1 MDEKELHLAQYNQ
14 IFEQRRSHINVF
26 WSIPVTAAIVSYLA
40 QRVDVSQL
48 SVMTKITSF
57 VLLLFFLLGIVMLSL
72 RHNFI
77 QKAYCLLLQEMED
90 RVRNPLSPL
99 PLTPR
104 ELRDRYH
111 KSSKLVF
118 WERMGGRWDGIWSWA
133 MMLSSAFLFIFV
145 LWFDL
150 EGKNILKF

>member
-1 MDEKELHLAQYNQ
+1 MDENKFHLAQYNQ
-14 IFEQRRSHINVF
+14 IFEQRRQHINVF

-40 QRVDVSQL
+40 QRLDVSQL
-48 SVMTKITSF
+48 SLGAKAASF
-57 VLLLFFLLGIVMLSL
+57 ALLMFFFVGIIMLSV
-72 RHNFI
+72 RHHFI

-104 ELRDRYH
+104 ELRQRYRNNP
-111 KSSKLVF
+111 KLAF
-118 WERMGGRWDGIWSWA
+118 WEKMGSRWNGIWSWA
-133 MMLSSAFLFIFV
+133 IMIASSFLFILV

>member
-1 MDEKELHLAQYNQ
+1 MENKDLHMAQYNQ
-14 IFEQRRSHINVF
+14 VFEQRRQHINVY

-40 QRVDVSQL
+40 QRVDISQL
-48 SVMTKITSF
+48 SVPAKAVSF
-57 VLLLFFLLGIVMLSL
+57 LLLILFFFGIIMLSL

-90 RVRNPLSPL
+90 RLRNPLSPL

-104 ELRDRYH
+104 ELRERYH
-111 KSSKLVF
+111 RNPKLVF
-118 WERMGGRWDGIWSWA
+118 WERMGGRWNGVWSWA
-133 MMLSSAFLFIFV
+133 IMLFSTFAFIFV